1 MEVFISGA
9 LWQAGSR
16 KNSMNKSIFNTAQF
30 HACVDSAD
38 KLDYAL
44 AEVAIVG
51 RSNVGKS
58 SLVNAICGRRLL
70 AKISKTPGKTRTI
83 NVFSIRY
90 GKWIVDLPGYGFAA
104 VSIKEKDSWKHMI
117 ECYFSGRTSLK
128 AIFVLVDAHVGT
140 TALDRQML
148 AWLKSTA
155 IVYRVIVNKI
165 DRITRVKLVEQRRS
179 LALDLGVMP
188 EHILWVSAKKGT
200 GINELQSVTSGF
212 LAL

>member
-1 MEVFISGA
+1 
-9 LWQAGSR
+9 
-16 KNSMNKSIFNTAQF
+16 MNKSVFNTAQF

-38 KLDYAL
+38 KLDYAQ
-44 AEVAIVG
+44 AEVAFVG

-83 NVFSIRY
+83 NVFSIGY

-104 VSIKEKDSWKHMI
+104 VSIKEKDNWKHMI
-117 ECYFSGRTSLK
+117 EYYLSGRPSLK
-128 AIFVLVDAHVGT
+128 AIFVLVDAHVGAT
-140 TALDRQML
+140 VLDRQML

-155 IVYRVIVNKI
+155 RPYRVIVNKI
-165 DRITRVKLVEQRRS
+165 DRITQAKLVEQRRS

-188 EHILWVSAKKGT
+188 EHILWVSTKKGT
-200 GINELQSVTSGF
+200 GIKELQSVTSGF
-212 LAL
+212 LVL

>member
-1 MEVFISGA
+1 MS
-9 LWQAGSR
+9 
-16 KNSMNKSIFNTAQF
+16 KSIFNTAQF

-38 KLDYAL
+38 KLDYAQ
-44 AEVAIVG
+44 AEVAFAG

-58 SLVNAICGRRLL
+58 SLVNALCGRRLL

-104 VSIKEKDSWKHMI
+104 VSIREKDSWKHMI
-117 ECYFSGRTSLK
+117 ECYLSSRSSLK
-128 AIFVLVDAHVGT
+128 AIFVLVDAHVGA

-148 AWLKSTA
+148 AWLKSTGMS
-155 IVYRVIVNKI
+155 YRVIVNKI
-165 DRITRVKLVEQRRS
+165 DRITQVKLVEQRQNLS
-179 LALDLGVMP
+179 LDLEVMP
-188 EHILWVSAKKGT
+188 ERILWVSAKKGT
-200 GINELQSVTSGF
+200 GIEGLQVVTSSF